1 MNKYL
6 RMSATV
12 LFLLAGN
19 AKAEI
24 PMQVRERVQ
33 TIVWVLEA
41 LTVATIFAVFW
52 FVWRYSQRAR
62 EKNKADRKA
71 LSE

>member
-1 MNKYL
+1 MNKFL
-6 RMSATV
+6 RMSTTV
-12 LFLLAGN
+12 LLLFASN
-19 AKAEI
+19 AKADI

-41 LTVATIFAVFW
+41 LTVATIVAVFW

-62 EKNKADRKA
+62 EKIK
-71 LSE
+71 SERNVASE